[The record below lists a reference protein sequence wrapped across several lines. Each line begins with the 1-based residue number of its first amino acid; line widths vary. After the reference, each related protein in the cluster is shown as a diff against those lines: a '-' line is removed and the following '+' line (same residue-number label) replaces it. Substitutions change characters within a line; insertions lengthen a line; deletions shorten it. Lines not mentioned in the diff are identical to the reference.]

1 MGLSQIDTMLTAQRL
16 ARAVE
21 DSKSVTRTWLVEPG
35 QALQIVMLADE
46 LGVNHSALVRYL
58 LRFALD
64 AVASGDLPL
73 DTEPCKWRLIESH
86 GRQGRGAR
94 NL

>member
-35 QALQIVMLADE
+35 QALQIVRLADE
-46 LGVNHSALVRYL
+46 LGVNHSQLVRYL
-58 LRFALD
+58 LRYALE
-64 AVASGDLPL
+64 AVESGDLPL
-73 DTEPCKWRLIESH
+73 DTVPCKWVLVEAR
-86 GRQGRGAR
+86 GRGR
-94 NL
+94 